1 MKRSGMTNTL
11 RRLVRPAINL
21 LLAMAQFGPAYET
34 EWPGKGIDILLRA
47 AVAFPLILWALH
59 DLRSN
64 VSGQP
69 RLARKET
76 DE

>member
-1 MKRSGMTNTL
+1 MSAAKSNTL
-11 RRLVRPAINL
+11 RRLVRPAANL

-64 VSGQP
+64 SLFDGFDP
-69 RLARKET
+69 SNNAT
-76 DE
+76 T